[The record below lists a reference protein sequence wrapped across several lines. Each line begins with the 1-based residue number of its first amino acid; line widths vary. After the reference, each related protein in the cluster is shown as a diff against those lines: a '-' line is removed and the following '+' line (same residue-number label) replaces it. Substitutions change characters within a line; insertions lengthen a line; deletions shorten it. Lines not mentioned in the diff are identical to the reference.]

1 MGKRLYVGNLSYALK
16 QAELEEVF
24 REAGEVVSV
33 KIVTDRDT
41 GRSKGF
47 AFVEMATDDQGAQ
60 AIETLNGKEVGGR
73 ALKVTEANPRP
84 EGGPRGGGDRGGF
97 GGGGRGGDRGGFG
110 GGGRGG
116 DRGGFVGG
124 GRGGDRGG
132 FGGGGRGGDRGGD
145 RGGNRW

>member
-1 MGKRLYVGNLSYALK
+1 MGKRLYVGNLSYSLK
-16 QAELEEVF
+16 STDLEEVF
-24 REAGEVVSV
+24 RAAGEVVNV
-33 KIVTDRDT
+33 KVVMDQET

-84 EGGPRGGGDRGGF
+84 ERPAGGGQRPGGSGGERGGF
-97 GGGGRGGDRGGFG
+97 SRGGSAARNG
-110 GGGRGG
+110 
-116 DRGGFVGG
+116 
-124 GRGGDRGG
+124 
-132 FGGGGRGGDRGGD
+132 GGD